1 MTKTSSKSAGRLPF
15 ESAPGDSSLEQA
27 LELCATSCLEQWFN
41 AAPGGN
47 AHPVWMRLYAASER
61 LKRAVH
67 NGDVT
72 QAIVEIVSNLIG
84 CEEIAILEL
93 REPSELSLLAGCGIS
108 SEHQEA
114 LVLHADEVVLAI
126 EQDEITR
133 VRGERNS
140 DDWRSRLGITAFVP
154 VWHNRRP
161 RGAIVLY
168 GLLPQRTGLD
178 AADDELLLLLSIFS
192 GPALF
197 HHAAD

>member
-1 MTKTSSKSAGRLPF
+1 MTEASSRSAGHGPLER
-15 ESAPGDSSLEQA
+15 EPGDCSLQQA
-27 LELCATSCLEQWFN
+27 LDLCATSCLEQWFN
-41 AAPGGN
+41 AAPEGN

-67 NGDVT
+67 DGDVC
-72 QAIVEIVSNLIG
+72 QAILEISSNLIG

-93 REPSELSLLAGCGIS
+93 REPSGLSLLAGCGIS
-108 SEHQEA
+108 GEHQEA
-114 LVLHADEVVLAI
+114 LALHAGEVALAI
-126 EQDEITR
+126 KQDEITTPS
-133 VRGERNS
+133 GERNS

-154 VWHNRRP
+154 IWHNRKA

-168 GLLPQRTGLD
+168 RLLPQRTGLD

-197 HHAAD
+197 HHAAE